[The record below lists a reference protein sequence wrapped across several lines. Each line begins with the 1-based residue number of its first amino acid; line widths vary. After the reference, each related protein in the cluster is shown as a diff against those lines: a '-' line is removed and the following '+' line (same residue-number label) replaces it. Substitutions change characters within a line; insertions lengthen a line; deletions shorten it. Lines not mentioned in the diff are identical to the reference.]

1 QWERLTARVTGA
13 AIALGQNFLDEM
25 TPVLRAINL
34 ATAGAEE
41 LAQEFQ
47 RLDGEVLR
55 MRGVRAQVDRLIQLT
70 SQTERTAEESDELR
84 RITAELAAAYPEYVR
99 QTDAAGNALSF
110 YTGRL
115 RDATRAEWELYRIQ
129 QLRTLGRLVG
139 GIESGR
145 RRAERAARVAGM
157 HFAEFEA
164 QGGFAA

>member
-1 QWERLTARVTGA
+1 
-13 AIALGQNFLDEM
+13 
-25 TPVLRAINL
+25 
-34 ATAGAEE
+34 
-41 LAQEFQ
+41 
-47 RLDGEVLR
+47 
-55 MRGVRAQVDRLIQLT
+55 
-70 SQTERTAEESDELR
+70 EESDELR

-164 QGGFAA
+164 QGGFAAAGRGDPDATVALERFERTTRAARDASDAVRENEAQIRSLFEQFQRAGDSEGIAEL